1 MKQAMRAA
9 DKPRLGVIRLI
20 LAAVKQREVDSRE
33 ALDEAGVVQTLEKM
47 LKQRHDSVQQYQ
59 AAGREDLAAV
69 EAAEIEII
77 DDYLPRALDAT
88 ALRALIDAAVAA
100 TGASRPQDLGRIVAY
115 VKSNAEGRLDMAA
128 VAQLA
133 RQRLQS

>member
-77 DDYLPRALDAT
+77 DDYLPRALDET